1 MTNRCVYVIIDS
13 SDHVDQLIEF
23 FDTEGFIWTDLL
35 PNKNCDI
42 TIDIDANTVS
52 PHTKIPASLYDSL
65 TMISSTN
72 ILTNPINLYKPLY
85 KRAKEAYKNSQRIT
99 NLGTIFTLD
108 DNTRI
113 LKPDQKERPLL
124 ILPKIVQPL

>member
-1 MTNRCVYVIIDS
+1 MTNRCVYVIIDF

-42 TIDIDANTVS
+42 AIDIDANTVS
-52 PHTKIPASLYDSL
+52 PHTKIPTSLYDSL
-65 TMISSTN
+65 TMVSSTS
-72 ILTNPINLYKPLY
+72 ILTNSINLYKPLY

>member
-1 MTNRCVYVIIDS
+1 MTNRCVYVIIDF
-13 SDHVDQLIEF
+13 SDHIDQLIEF

-42 TIDIDANTVS
+42 AIDIDANTVS
-52 PHTKIPASLYDSL
+52 PHTKIPTSLYDSL
-65 TMISSTN
+65 TMISSTS
-72 ILTNPINLYKPLY
+72 ILTNSINLYKPLY
-85 KRAKEAYKNSQRIT
+85 KRAKETYKNSQRIT